1 MMIESEQMYVK
12 KNPLLY
18 HILVLVVALTFL
30 SCATPSAPSGGP
42 SDQSGPEILE
52 TNPASGT
59 TNFKGT
65 RFEFQFSEFVSRAS
79 IQNNITVEPDLG
91 LEYKTSWKRKRLIIE
106 FEEELPDSTTII
118 LTLGADITDT
128 KRNKIGSPITLA
140 VSTGDEIDQG
150 TLTGRIRV
158 ADTGEAAEGAK
169 VLLYRSP
176 TDLSAKASYQAQT
189 DTGGVFNF
197 SYLREG
203 NYQALYVDD
212 RNRNKIWDQ
221 GSETAQPF
229 NKEIIEL
236 EKAGSDT
243 LNMLYIVQ
251 RDSLA
256 PKLQGVGLF
265 SSKRMRLRFN
275 ENIELQDNASL
286 TVLDSLG
293 NTYSEAYPL
302 YISEKDPYVL
312 FAQSEEDLNEN
323 ALYSLSL
330 EGITDEFGN
339 TSLADGIEFEGSAQ
353 EDTTLQRVIEH
364 RTKNG
369 IYSSRAIEVMYA
381 APISDPMITDSIVV
395 VEGNVSFNEWPAI
408 KIERNILF
416 IEPQEET
423 WIEGID
429 YQFLVW
435 NPATQRRQLLEPEI
449 WDAPELGEV
458 SLSLT
463 DEDSTSI
470 ISFSLINEN
479 IGFEIDSA
487 FTGSITLQ
495 NLAPVS
501 YQLIV
506 FRDENG
512 NNQWDSG
519 SIIPFEAPEP
529 YYLQRNVNVR
539 SGFTSEIFIEF

>member
-1 MMIESEQMYVK
+1 MYVK

-18 HILVLVVALTFL
+18 HILVLVVALVFL
-30 SCATPSAPSGGP
+30 SCATPSSPSGGP
-42 SDQSGPEILE
+42 SDQAGPEILE
-52 TNPASGT
+52 TKPASGT
-59 TNFKGT
+59 TNFKGNK
-65 RFEFQFSEFVSRAS
+65 FEFQFSEFVNRSS
-79 IQNNITVEPDLG
+79 IPNNITVEPDLG
-91 LEYKTSWKRKRLIIE
+91 LEYKIKWKRKRLSIE
-106 FEEELPDSTTII
+106 FQDRLPDSTTVI

-128 KRNKIGSPITLA
+128 KQNKIGAPITLA

-150 TLTGRIRV
+150 RLTGRLRI
-158 ADTGEAAEGAK
+158 ADTGEGAEGAK

-176 TDLSAKASYQAQT
+176 IDLSEKAIYQAQA
-189 DTGGVFNF
+189 DTGGIFNF

-221 GSETAQPF
+221 GSEAAQPF
-229 NKEIIEL
+229 SRQIIEL

-243 LNMLYIVQ
+243 LDVLYIVQ
-251 RDSLA
+251 QDSLA

-275 ENIELQDNASL
+275 ENIELQDNATL

-302 YISEKDPYVL
+302 YISQKDPFVL
-312 FAQSEEDLNEN
+312 FAQSEKDLGEN
-323 ALYSLSL
+323 DKYSLSL

-339 TSLADGIEFEGSAQ
+339 TSITDGIAFEGSTQ
-353 EDTTLQRVIEH
+353 VDTTLQRVIEH
-364 RTKNG
+364 RTGNG
-369 IYSSRAIEVMYA
+369 IFPSQRVEVMYA
-381 APISDPMITDSIVV
+381 APINDPMLIDSIVV
-395 VEGNVSFNEWPAI
+395 VEGNVSFSDWPAI
-408 KIERNILF
+408 YTERNFLF

-423 WIEGID
+423 WIEGVD
-429 YQFLVW
+429 YQFLIW

-449 WDAPELGEV
+449 WDSPELGELA
-458 SLSLT
+458 LSIT
-463 DEDSTSI
+463 GEDSIST

-479 IGFEIDSA
+479 IDFKIDSS
-487 FTGSITLQ
+487 FTTSIILQ
-495 NLAPVS
+495 NLAPIN

-506 FRDENG
+506 FKDENG
-512 NNQWDSG
+512 NNRWDSG
-519 SIIPFEAPEP
+519 SVIPFQAPEP
-529 YYLQRNVNVR
+529 YYLQRNINVR